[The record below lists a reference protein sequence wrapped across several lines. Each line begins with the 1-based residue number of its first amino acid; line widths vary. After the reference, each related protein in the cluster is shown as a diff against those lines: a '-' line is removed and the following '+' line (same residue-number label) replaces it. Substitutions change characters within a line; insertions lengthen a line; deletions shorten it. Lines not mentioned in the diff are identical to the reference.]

1 VGGSVPRHGEVVLS
15 LRRLDRIG
23 PVDAVARQVT
33 AGAGATVAAVQE
45 AASVLR
51 NEATKQLTDART

>member
-1 VGGSVPRHGEVVLS
+1 MASKALLDDNPNPSVKEIRDALSGSLCRCTGYTKMI
-15 LRRLDRIG
+15 D
-23 PVDAVARQVT
+23 
-33 AGAGATVAAVQE
+33 AVQE